1 VTSILEDR
9 QSRLAQHPLPSPP
22 VARSKLPVLEVLAVI
37 ASPAALFWILRL
49 SAMAPVNQPDP
60 SMHSTFIFDPDAF
73 FLRYPSSALSAVAM
87 GDASRVG
94 FLLPGRVFYLLFGAI
109 PGFFVYRYFLALI
122 AIVPVY
128 LLLRR
133 LYGRWAGWVGIVVI
147 MSSPVVVTTWGSDYS
162 SSAAIS
168 YMIGGLAVLAMSW
181 EERRSAKLWLLGAV
195 FLFTMAVWSN
205 GVCLFLVG
213 ATLVSYLGLRLLR
226 DRPQLGRDI
235 LAMGV
240 TVALTTGVLAVCSQW
255 LLGQSDFI
263 SLSIKSEH
271 ILNSPA
277 QVAVFHS
284 TSWAWAPYDAY
295 LLIPPAV
302 VVSFFLMFTR
312 RARMRSSLLF
322 VGIAGGLQLGVLAY
336 FQFFGR
342 LWVLEMPL
350 FSCLL
355 WSSTNLMLALILCEG
370 AKALTGPPVTGPRS
384 EEGDHRRAVSGS
396 RVRRIAILG
405 TPVLLVLAVPIAYE
419 ASPSVPA
426 LTWAPWGFVLALVV
440 IAATGI
446 GRLTVN
452 WSNPAGH
459 GLIPRHQWMRATA
472 AGTVVVIS
480 AAALILTVAP
490 WVAHPTPPNT
500 SPYNT
505 PTDYS
510 TALGGSAGTAIEEYQ
525 VTSEVPAF
533 VGQPAYRNEQLIMWM
548 AKPVSPLLYAPI
560 GLYEAF
566 TNTLSGSF
574 PSLDALDRSEVET
587 RHPGQMLLLSVD
599 GNGFD
604 QAVQSLHPYA
614 PVVVRRSVL
623 GNSSFHLHL
632 WLVDLTRYDV
642 STGS

>member
-1 VTSILEDR
+1 M
-9 QSRLAQHPLPSPP
+9 
-22 VARSKLPVLEVLAVI
+22 LEVLAVI

-168 YMIGGLAVLAMSW
+168 YMTGGLAVLAISW
-181 EERRSAKLWLLGAV
+181 EERRSAKLWLFGAV
-195 FLFTMAVWSN
+195 CLFTMAVWSN
-205 GVCLFLVG
+205 GVCVFLVG

-240 TVALTTGVLAVCSQW
+240 TVALTTGVLAVCSEW
-255 LLGQSDFI
+255 LLGRSDFI
-263 SLSIKSEH
+263 SLSIKSEQ

-384 EEGDHRRAVSGS
+384 EKGDHRRAVSGS

-440 IAATGI
+440 IAATGM

-452 WSNPAGH
+452 WSNPARH

-472 AGTVVVIS
+472 AGAVVVIS

-510 TALGGSAGTAIEEYQ
+510 TALGGSAATAIEEYQ

-533 VGQPAYRNEQLIMWM
+533 VGQPAYRNEQLIMWI
-548 AKPVSPLLYAPI
+548 AKPVSPMLYAPI

-587 RHPGQMLLLSVD
+587 RHPGQILLLSVD

-623 GNSSFHLHL
+623 GNSSYHLHL